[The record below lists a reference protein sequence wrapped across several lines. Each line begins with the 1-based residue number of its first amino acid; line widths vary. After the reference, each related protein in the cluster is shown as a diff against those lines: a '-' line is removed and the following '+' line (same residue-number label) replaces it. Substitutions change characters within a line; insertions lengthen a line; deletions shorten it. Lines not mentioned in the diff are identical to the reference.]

1 LDHASIRRIESRFRG
16 GDGRSLMCRAWLP
29 VEPERVL
36 LVTHGFAEHS
46 GRYESLGS
54 WFAHRGCAVHAYDLQ
69 GHGLSAGRRGHVKR
83 FEDFLDDLGFFL
95 EEVRLEHPELPCFLV
110 GHSMGGLIVAAFA
123 QKRAPEVAGVV
134 TSGAALALS
143 PELSGAKA
151 QLARILG
158 RILPRFSMEAGL
170 DAQGLSRDSAVVRRY
185 LEDPLVG
192 TRITMRLAAE
202 MMRAVVR
209 TQAGGAD
216 VTLPMLVLHGGDDPL
231 CLATGSERFFA
242 SLPRQRVPGSALRVY
257 PELRH
262 EIFNEPER
270 EKVFADVL
278 EWVQGR
284 EAEAR
289 RGAAQDRSRGPE

>member
-1 LDHASIRRIESRFRG
+1 
-16 GDGRSLMCRAWLP
+16 
-29 VEPERVL
+29 VL

-46 GRYESLGS
+46 GRYEFLGS
-54 WFAHRGCAVHAYDLQ
+54 WFASRGCAVHAYDLR
-69 GHGLSAGRRGHVKR
+69 GHGLSAGRRGHVER
-83 FEDFLDDLGFFL
+83 FGDFLDDLGCFL
-95 EEVRLEHPELPCFLV
+95 EEVRLEHPELPRFLV

-123 QKRAPEVAGVV
+123 RERAPEVAGVV

-143 PELSGAKA
+143 PDLSRTKS

-158 RILPRFSMEAGL
+158 RILPRFAMEAGL
-170 DAQGLSRDSAVVRRY
+170 DAQGLSRDPEVVSRY

-202 MMRAVVR
+202 LMRAVVR
-209 TQAGGAD
+209 TQTGGAD
-216 VTLPMLVLHGGDDPL
+216 VALPMLVLHGGDDPL

-242 SLPRQRVPGSALRVY
+242 SLPRQRVSGSALRVY

-278 EWVQGR
+278 KWVRGR

-289 RGAAQDRSRGPE
+289 GTAA